1 MVGFTCE
8 IDADKILGGLMRM
21 AEGDDIAKEMVE
33 AGLEVMKKA
42 IEEGASK
49 HIVTGRMAAS
59 IRAYKPVTNKQG
71 DIVGRIKFHGNDPSK
86 KSKGGQS
93 FDRTN
98 WIKAFRIEYGTSNER
113 AEPFVSPAI
122 LRSEGEIRKAMEAV
136 FQERVKP

>member
-1 MVGFTCE
+1 MAGFTCDL
-8 IDADKILGGLMRM
+8 DADKILGGLMDM
-21 AEGDDIAKEMVE
+21 AEGDDISKEMVE
-33 AGLEVMKKA
+33 AGQEVMKKA
-42 IEEGASK
+42 IEAGAKK
-49 HIVTGRMAAS
+49 HIVTGRMADS
-59 IRAYKPVTNKQG
+59 IRTYKPVTNKEG

-122 LRSEGEIRKAMEAV
+122 LRSEGEIRKAMQDV
-136 FQERVKP
+136 FEERVKP